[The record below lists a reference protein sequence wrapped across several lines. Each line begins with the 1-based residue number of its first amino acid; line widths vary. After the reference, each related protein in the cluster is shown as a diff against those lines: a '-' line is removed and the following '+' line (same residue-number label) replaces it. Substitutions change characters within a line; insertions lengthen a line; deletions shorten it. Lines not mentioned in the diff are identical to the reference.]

1 VRPEYTPVE
10 IDTSVT
16 DQPKQGGRDRVWSLK
31 QEAPRLRL
39 RSSSLGDNML
49 KLRHDLLVVGSGLA
63 GLRAALQAAI
73 VSNSKLDI
81 AIVSKLLLM
90 RSHSVAAEGGTAA
103 VLYTDEGDSV
113 ELHAFDT
120 VKGSDYLADQDAVE
134 RFVKEAPAEIL
145 RLEHWGMPW
154 SRRAD
159 GRIAQRPFGGHS
171 FPRAT
176 YAGDR
181 VGFHEMQTLY
191 GTLMKY
197 DSINIYEEFYMTD
210 IVVEDGICKGII
222 ALNMKSGELVAI
234 SAKATI
240 IATGGLGRLYGF
252 TTYSHTV
259 TGDGA
264 AACYRAGLPLK
275 DMEFIQFHP
284 TGLVPSG
291 ILLSEAVR
299 GEGGILLN
307 SKGERF
313 MQRYAPEKMELAPR
327 DIISRSIVREIN
339 EGRGFKGPD
348 GLDYVLLD
356 FSKIGR
362 QKILERLTMM
372 VEIGESF
379 AGINPIESPLP
390 VRPAAHYSMGGIS
403 TDMNGRTSVK
413 GLWAAGEAAS
423 VSVHGANRLGS
434 NSTIAC
440 LVFGR
445 IAGEEAAIYA
455 MNQQK
460 EVESIPESQIAKA
473 ESRIFDTILAR
484 EDGEDPYQ
492 IKNELHETMDKNV
505 YVFRD
510 EKGLLE
516 ALKKIRELKERAK
529 NVRVQDRSRIFNS
542 NLIGA
547 LETFNMVLLAEVVVN
562 AALLR
567 KESRGAHSRLDYP
580 KRDDANFLKHSLSYF
595 TNNGPRVEYM
605 PVKVTKWIP
614 QERRY

>member
-1 VRPEYTPVE
+1 
-10 IDTSVT
+10 
-16 DQPKQGGRDRVWSLK
+16 L
-31 QEAPRLRL
+31 
-39 RSSSLGDNML
+39 L
-49 KLRHDLLVVGSGLA
+49 KLKHDLLVVGSGLA

-73 VSNSKLDI
+73 VSHGKLDI

-134 RFVKEAPAEIL
+134 KFAMEAPAEIL

-176 YAGDR
+176 FAGDR

-197 DSINIYEEFYMTD
+197 DGINIYEEFYMTD
-210 IVVEDGICKGII
+210 LVIENNTCKGII
-222 ALNMKSGELVAI
+222 GLNIKNGEMVAI
-234 SAKATI
+234 SSKATI

-313 MQRYAPEKMELAPR
+313 MQRYAPQKMELAPR

-339 EGRGFKGPD
+339 EGRGFKRPD

-356 FSKIGR
+356 FSKIDK
-362 QKILERLTMM
+362 QKIMERLTMM

-379 AGINPIESPLP
+379 SGINPIESPLP

-403 TDMNGRTSVK
+403 TDNNGRTSVK

-445 IAGEEAAIYA
+445 LSGEDAARYA
-455 MNQQK
+455 MNQQ
-460 EVESIPESQIAKA
+460 EEGSISDSQIADA
-473 ESRIFDTILAR
+473 ESRIFERMLGR

-510 EKGLLE
+510 ERGLLE
-516 ALKKIRELKERAK
+516 ALRKIRELKERVK
-529 NVRVQDRSRIFNS
+529 SIRVQDKSRIFNS

-547 LETFNMVLLAEVVVN
+547 LETTNMVLLAEVVVN

-580 KRDDANFLKHSLSYF
+580 ARDDANYLKHSLSYF
-595 TNNGPRVEYM
+595 TSNGPRVEYM
-605 PVKVTKWIP
+605 PVKITKWTP

>member
-1 VRPEYTPVE
+1 METV
-10 IDTSVT
+10 S
-16 DQPKQGGRDRVWSLK
+16 
-31 QEAPRLRL
+31 
-39 RSSSLGDNML
+39 
-49 KLRHDLLVVGSGLA
+49 HDVLVVGSGLA
-63 GLRAALQAAI
+63 GLRAAIQVAI
-73 VSNSKLDI
+73 ASQGKLDI

-103 VLYTDEGDSV
+103 VLYTEEGDSTD
-113 ELHAFDT
+113 LHAYDT
-120 VKGSDYLADQDAVE
+120 IKGSDYLADQNAVE
-134 RFVKEAPAEIL
+134 TFVTEAPNEIL

-154 SRRAD
+154 SRRPD

-181 VGFHEMQTLY
+181 VGFYEMQTLY

-197 DSINIYEEFYMTD
+197 GSVHIYEEYYMTD
-210 IVVEDGICKGII
+210 IVVEGGTCSGIV
-222 ALNMKSGELVAI
+222 ALNVKTGEMVGI
-234 SAKATI
+234 SAKSTI

-264 AACYRAGLPLK
+264 AACYRAGVPLK
-275 DMEFIQFHP
+275 DLEFIQFHP

-307 SKGERF
+307 KDGERF
-313 MQRYAPEKMELAPR
+313 MQKYAPSKMELAPR
-327 DIISRSIVREIN
+327 DIISRSIVKEIQ
-339 EGRGFKGPD
+339 EGRGYAGPN

-356 FSKIGR
+356 FKEIGR
-362 QKILERLTMM
+362 QKVMEKLTMM
-372 VEIGESF
+372 VEIGKSF
-379 AGINPIESPLP
+379 AGIDPTEAPLP
-390 VRPAAHYSMGGIS
+390 VRPAAHYSMGGVH
-403 TDMNGRTSVK
+403 TDTNGRTVFK
-413 GLWAAGEAAS
+413 GCWAAGEAAS

-445 IAGEEAAIYA
+445 LAGQDAAIHA
-455 MNQQK
+455 MNST
-460 EVESIPESQIAKA
+460 VRPSIPRERILESERKLFSGLVGK
-473 ESRIFDTILAR
+473 EG
-484 EDGEDPYQ
+484 GEDPYL
-492 IKNELHETMDKNV
+492 IKNELHETMDRFV

-510 EKGLLE
+510 EKGLTE
-516 ALKKIRELKERAK
+516 ALKKIRELKGRTKEM
-529 NVRVQDRSRIFNS
+529 RVQDRSREFNS

-547 LETFNMVLLAEVVVN
+547 LETSNLVQLAEVVVN

-567 KESRGAHSRLDYP
+567 KESRGAHSRTDYP
-580 KRDDANFLKHSLSYF
+580 SRDDVNFLKHSLSYF
-595 TNNGPRVEYM
+595 SGDGPTVEYS
-605 PVKVTKWIP
+605 PVSITRWTP

>member
-1 VRPEYTPVE
+1 
-10 IDTSVT
+10 
-16 DQPKQGGRDRVWSLK
+16 
-31 QEAPRLRL
+31 
-39 RSSSLGDNML
+39 ML
-49 KLRHDLLVVGSGLA
+49 KLKHDLLVVGSGLA

-73 VSNSKLDI
+73 VSHGKLDI

-134 RFVKEAPAEIL
+134 KFAMEAPAEIL

-176 YAGDR
+176 FAGDR

-197 DSINIYEEFYMTD
+197 DGINIYEEFYMTD
-210 IVVEDGICKGII
+210 LVIENNTCKGII
-222 ALNMKSGELVAI
+222 GLNIKNGEMVAI
-234 SAKATI
+234 SSKATI

-313 MQRYAPEKMELAPR
+313 MQRYAPQKMELAPR

-339 EGRGFKGPD
+339 EGRGFKRPD

-356 FSKIGR
+356 FSKIDK
-362 QKILERLTMM
+362 QKIMERLTMM

-379 AGINPIESPLP
+379 SGINPIESPLP

-403 TDMNGRTSVK
+403 TDNNGRTSVK

-445 IAGEEAAIYA
+445 LSGEDAARYA
-455 MNQQK
+455 MNQQ
-460 EVESIPESQIAKA
+460 EEGSISDSQIADA
-473 ESRIFDTILAR
+473 ESRIFERMLGR

-510 EKGLLE
+510 ERGLLE
-516 ALKKIRELKERAK
+516 ALRKIRELKERVK
-529 NVRVQDRSRIFNS
+529 SIRVQDKSRIFNS

-547 LETFNMVLLAEVVVN
+547 LETTNMVLLAEVVVN

-580 KRDDANFLKHSLSYF
+580 ARDDANYLKHSLSYF
-595 TNNGPRVEYM
+595 TSNGPRVEYM
-605 PVKVTKWIP
+605 PVKITKWTP

>member
-1 VRPEYTPVE
+1 
-10 IDTSVT
+10 
-16 DQPKQGGRDRVWSLK
+16 
-31 QEAPRLRL
+31 
-39 RSSSLGDNML
+39 ML
-49 KLRHDLLVVGSGLA
+49 KTNHDIVIVGSGLA
-63 GLRAALQAAI
+63 GLRAAIQAAMT
-73 VSNSKLDI
+73 SGGKLDI

-103 VLYTDEGDSV
+103 VLYTDEGDST

-120 VKGSDYLADQDAVE
+120 IKGSDYLADQDAVE
-134 RFVKEAPAEIL
+134 VFVKEAPAEIL

-154 SRRAD
+154 SRRED

-181 VGFHEMQTLY
+181 VGFYEMHTLY
-191 GTLMKY
+191 STLMKY
-197 DSINIYEEFYMTD
+197 DNIHIYEEYYMTD
-210 IVVEDGICKGII
+210 LVIEDGVCRGII
-222 ALNMKSGELVAI
+222 AIDIKNGEVIGI
-234 SAKATI
+234 SAKSTI
-240 IATGGLGRLYGF
+240 LATGGLGRLYGF

-264 AACYRAGLPLK
+264 ATSFRAGLPLK

-299 GEGGILLN
+299 GEGGMLLN
-307 SKGERF
+307 NKGERF
-313 MQRYAPEKMELAPR
+313 MQRYAPQKMELAPR
-327 DIISRSIVREIN
+327 DIISRSIVREIQ
-339 EGRGFKGPD
+339 EGRGFKGPN

-356 FSKIGR
+356 FSGIGK
-362 QKILERLTMM
+362 QKIMERLTMM

-379 AGINPIESPLP
+379 AGINPAESPLP

-403 TDMNGRTSVK
+403 TDVNGRTPVA

-440 LVFGR
+440 LVFGAR
-445 IAGEEAAIYA
+445 AGKDAAEYA
-455 MNQQK
+455 MKQEQK
-460 EVESIPESQIAKA
+460 SSFPDSAVADA
-473 ESRIFDTILAR
+473 EARIFDGMIANER
-484 EDGEDPYQ
+484 GEDPYE
-492 IKNELHETMDKNV
+492 IKNELHEVMDRYV

-510 EKGLLE
+510 EKGLTE
-516 ALKKIRELKERAK
+516 ALRKVKELKERAK
-529 NVRVQDRSRIFNS
+529 KIRVDDRSRRFNS

-547 LETFNMVLLAEVVVN
+547 LETSNLVLLAEVVVQ
-562 AALLR
+562 AALMR
-567 KESRGAHSRLDYP
+567 KESRGAHARVDYP
-580 KRDDANFLKHSLSYF
+580 ARDDANYLKHSLSYF
-595 TNNGPRVEYM
+595 TSDGPRIEYV
-605 PVKVTKWIP
+605 PVKLTKWAP

>member
-1 VRPEYTPVE
+1 MQMV
-10 IDTSVT
+10 S
-16 DQPKQGGRDRVWSLK
+16 
-31 QEAPRLRL
+31 
-39 RSSSLGDNML
+39 
-49 KLRHDLLVVGSGLA
+49 HDIVIVGSGLA
-63 GLRAALQAAI
+63 GLRAAIQASI
-73 VSNSKLDI
+73 VGNGKLDI

-103 VLYTDEGDSV
+103 VLYTDEGDST

-120 VKGSDYLADQDAVE
+120 IKGSDYLADQDAVE
-134 RFVKEAPAEIL
+134 RFVRLAPEEIL

-176 YAGDR
+176 FAGDR
-181 VGFHEMQTLY
+181 VGFYEMQTLY

-197 DSINIYEEFYMTD
+197 QPIHIYEEWYMTD
-210 IVVEDGICKGII
+210 LAVEDGICRGIVAI
-222 ALNMKSGELVAI
+222 DMKSGELVGIA
-234 SAKATI
+234 AKATI

-264 AACYRAGLPLK
+264 AACYRAGVPLK

-299 GEGGILLN
+299 GEGGLLLN
-307 SKGERF
+307 NKGERF
-313 MQRYAPEKMELAPR
+313 MQKYAPKMMELAPR
-327 DIISRSIVREIN
+327 DIISRSIVKELM
-339 EGRGFKGPD
+339 EGRGFKDPS

-356 FSKIGR
+356 FSKIPKER
-362 QKILERLTMM
+362 IMERLTMM

-379 AGINPIESPLP
+379 AGINPNEAPLP
-390 VRPAAHYSMGGIS
+390 VRPSAHYSMGGIS
-403 TDMNGRTSVK
+403 TDIDAKTMLR

-445 IAGEEAAIYA
+445 IAGEGAARYV
-455 MNQQK
+455 QGSDQT
-460 EVESIPESQIAKA
+460 VSISQALLQR
-473 ESRIFDTILAR
+473 EERRIFDEILGKEA
-484 EDGEDPYQ
+484 GEDPY
-492 IKNELHETMDKNV
+492 ELKKELWETMDEYV

-510 EKGLLE
+510 EKGLTQ
-516 ALKKIRELKERAK
+516 ALHKIRELKDRARS
-529 NVRVQDRSRIFNS
+529 VRVQDRSRNFNTNLTGTLETL
-542 NLIGA
+542 NLIQ
-547 LETFNMVLLAEVVVN
+547 LAEVVVN

-567 KESRGAHSRLDYP
+567 KESRGAHARVDYP
-580 KRDDANFLKHSLSYF
+580 TRDDVNFLKHSLSY
-595 TNNGPRVEYM
+595 NAVDGPRVEYI
-605 PVKVTKWIP
+605 PVKITKWQP
-614 QERRY
+614 QERKY